1 MDSMTE
7 KQRYFSQP
15 VERITGTEDTPERS
29 LFRLTE
35 SGVYFREHRISAG
48 HPGDPVEIVQI
59 TDVHFN
65 FCDDIDLKN
74 PELAYTKE
82 CRKWLADGASVRG
95 IRNAMGLAKF
105 ADQIVITGDTLDYLS
120 HGAME
125 MTKRYIWDE
134 EPSAILAIGGH
145 ELTRQMQTGRPNE
158 TTLESRYAD
167 LQREWKHDISYVSR
181 VIRDRVMVIAMD
193 NDCGRYRPEQL
204 ENLTSDLA
212 EAREKGYVVLL
223 FQHEPLDT
231 GRPED
236 ACCPTLWECDGA
248 SYNFRYCIGSP
259 ERNDSETAK
268 AVYRLITSSADV
280 IRGIYCGHL
289 HSAYYTEVIAGDTV
303 IPQYVLEGNPYNGQA
318 GHVMRIFVE

>member
-1 MDSMTE
+1 MFDSAE
-7 KQRYFSQP
+7 KERYFSKP
-15 VERITGTEDTPERS
+15 AERITGTDDTPEKS
-29 LFRLTE
+29 LFRMTE
-35 SGVYFREHRISAG
+35 SGVYFREHRIRTG
-48 HPGDPVEIVQI
+48 HAGDPVEIAQI

-65 FCDDIDLKN
+65 YCDAIDLQD

-82 CRKWLADGASVRG
+82 CRKWLADAQSVKG
-95 IRNAMGLAKF
+95 IRNAMGFAKF

-125 MTKRYIWDE
+125 LTKQYIWDA
-134 EPSAILAIGGH
+134 EPSAILCIGGH

-167 LQREWKHDISYVSR
+167 LQREWKHDVRYVSR
-181 VIRDRVMVIAMD
+181 VIRDRVLVIAMD
-193 NDCGRYRPEQL
+193 NDCGRYDSVQL
-204 ENLTSDLA
+204 DKLTADLA
-212 EAREKGYVVLL
+212 MARERGLVVLL

-236 ACCPTLWECDGA
+236 ECCPTLWECDGK
-248 SYNFRYCIGSP
+248 SYNFRRCIGSP
-259 ERNDSETAK
+259 ERNDSDTAK
-268 AVYRLITSSADV
+268 AVYRLITKSADV

-289 HSAYYTEVIAGDTV
+289 HSAYYTEIPAGDTV

-318 GHVMRIFVE
+318 GHVMRILVE